1 MIGNILLILLLIL
14 VFAKLLGAIFEK
26 IGLDSTLGEL
36 LTGIILGPSLL
47 NIVHAESIEAFAII
61 GSVLILFVAG
71 MKQQD
76 IEKIYQDK
84 PALKIGLTLL
94 IVTGIIMTAFFYFI
108 PAFFG
113 IKFTVFQALILGLA
127 FAVVDIGV
135 PAKVLISKGLIN
147 LPVGRITIRSSIVN
161 ILVGLLLFTIATV
174 FISPNLHDIL
184 FKAGGI
190 ILFLAITVGIVY
202 FLTKISKFV
211 MKLHIEEAEFS
222 LALIMV
228 LALAYITE
236 VIGFSSVVGAFLAGV
251 LIAKMP
257 FAETRSFEDKIKS
270 ISFGLFIPLFFVWF
284 GLEIHLAE
292 IWKHIILAVLIFLA
306 YASIRF
312 FITYAYMKKYKL
324 KMPALISS
332 SMLSVDVE
340 SLVIIMVALQL
351 GIFLTDIPLTLFAPS
366 VFFSTFF
373 IVLLVA
379 IFSKIEK
386 SVKVKKRIKFIE

>member
-1 MIGNILLILLLIL
+1 MIENILLLLLLLIL
-14 VFAKLLGAIFEK
+14 TAKLIGALFER
-26 IGLDSTLGEL
+26 IGLDSTIGEL
-36 LTGIILGPSLL
+36 LTGVIFGPSIL
-47 NIVHAESIEAFAII
+47 NIVHAESIEAFAVI

-76 IEKIYQDK
+76 IGKIYKDK

-94 IVTGIIMTAFFYFI
+94 LVTAALMTAFFYFV
-108 PAFFG
+108 PRYFG
-113 IKFTVFQALILGLA
+113 LEFSIFQALILGLA

-135 PAKVLISKGLIN
+135 PAKILISKGLIN
-147 LPVGRITIRSSIVN
+147 RPLGKITVRSAIVN
-161 ILVGLLLFTIATV
+161 IILGLLLFTIATI
-174 FISPNLHDIL
+174 FISPNLQDIL

-190 ILFLAITVGIVY
+190 ILFLAITYGLIY
-202 FLTKISKFV
+202 FLSKISKFV
-211 MKLHIEEAEFS
+211 MRMHVEEGEFVM
-222 LALIMV
+222 ALIMV
-228 LALAYITE
+228 LALAYLTE
-236 VIGFSSVVGAFLAGV
+236 VIGFSSVLGAFIAGV
-251 LIAKMP
+251 LIARTP
-257 FAETRSFEDKIKS
+257 FAETRSFSDKIKS

-284 GLEIHLAE
+284 GLEIHLSE

-306 YASIRF
+306 YATIRF
-312 FITYAYMKKYKL
+312 VITYSYMKKYKM

-340 SLVIIMVALQL
+340 SLVILMVALQL

-386 SVKVKKRIKFIE
+386 PKKAKKIVKFIE